1 MPFLG
6 KDWRS
11 PGRSWVKTSE
21 GWTVIRGCCAQD
33 ETTEAEAAQRSGSAE
48 DKENWISGNNEKCFE
63 SASKK
68 RRKELANIKAQNCDN
83 DKWICVHKCSTKER
97 HGYCTLGEAFTQL
110 DFSSAIKDGC
120 QFRYII
126 KLLQLIANTQLTS
139 LSGIAQKN
147 YFTLLDMVIVKVL
160 AEQQNVQAVRGLLAQ
175 LDLSISSLV
184 RCMGRLLLIGNVG
197 TWCWR
202 LDTVRHWQ
210 AAVSSLQVSGR
221 VDQGLTLSDLPLT
234 AQLSILRCL
243 DDGRDVVRVG
253 HTTRSLH
260 ALSHDRSLWK
270 ALCHYHFTDRQVQK
284 HIVIGETGA
293 ADWMNT
299 YVALQ
304 KRYPRKEQYPDSLLY
319 CQHCSILFWKDLGH
333 PCSANNPESS
343 SVPISPQDF
352 IDLFRF

>member
-210 AAVSSLQVSGR
+210 AAVSSLQVSG
-221 VDQGLTLSDLPLT
+221 
-234 AQLSILRCL
+234 
-243 DDGRDVVRVG
+243 
-253 HTTRSLH
+253 
-260 ALSHDRSLWK
+260 
-270 ALCHYHFTDRQVQK
+270 VQK